1 MILLDELLALDLLE
15 HDLLDLLG
23 DNDLLGDPSGDA
35 ANPGMILRDA
45 LLAKDLLEREL
56 HDLLGSDE
64 APNLESASCLPPA
77 DLDEDLEP
85 LGEPLE
91 LEVPAGLLGDDE
103 VPSLEST
110 SWPPP
115 ADLDREADLLAEP
128 SGAPLD
134 EVLLSSPTLGAGT
147 GAGTEA
153 GDDCG
158 NRTGAAGDGS
168 RTRS

>member
-1 MILLDELLALDLLE
+1 MYWKDRGVVCQW
-15 HDLLDLLG
+15 HD
-23 DNDLLGDPSGDA
+23 
-35 ANPGMILRDA
+35 
-45 LLAKDLLEREL
+45 
-56 HDLLGSDE
+56 
-64 APNLESASCLPPA
+64 

-85 LGEPLE
+85 LAEPLE

-110 SWPPP
+110 SWLPP

-168 RTRS
+168 RTGS